1 MAESC
6 WLRVFKQV
14 WASFGAQ
21 VIFLMR
27 RARASGWSRYLVGW
41 LGRLVVEIFSA
52 YCTEMED
59 VGDSRE

>member
-21 VIFLMR
+21 VILIG
-27 RARASGWSRYLVGW
+27 RARASGWLRWLVVW
-41 LGRLVVEIFSA
+41 LGRLVVGIFSA
-52 YCTEMED
+52 YCTEVRN